1 MNRRSLM
8 YLKNQIGLIHLKY
21 LLYRFN
27 QKFLMNRHYPRLRKN
42 LINQKNLLSP
52 KKQMN
57 QNFLIGPI
65 YLKYLLYRLNLRYQK
80 NLHYL
85 H

>member
-1 MNRRSLM
+1 LLN
-8 YLKNQIGLIHLKY
+8 YLKNRIGLIYLKY
-21 LLYRFN
+21 LLYLLN
-27 QKFLMNRHYPRLRKN
+27 PKFLMNQHYPRLRKN
-42 LINQKNLLSP
+42 LISQKNLLSLKLLMNP
-52 KKQMN
+52 KN
-57 QNFLIGPI
+57 RIDLI

>member
-1 MNRRSLM
+1 M
-8 YLKNQIGLIHLKY
+8 YLKNQIGLIYLKY
-21 LLYRFN
+21 LLYQLN
-27 QKFLMNRHYPRLRKN
+27 QKFLKNLHYPRLRKN
-42 LINQKNLLSP
+42 LISQKNLLSL
-52 KKQMN
+52 KLLMN